1 MSDCNFTS
9 VELISSKL
17 LSTNTEVKVVI
28 QKLSYKLK
36 CYWLDTRFINFLI
49 YPVSGTKE

>member
-1 MSDCNFTS
+1 MSDCHFTS

-17 LSTNTEVKVVI
+17 LPTNTEVKVVM

-36 CYWLDTRFINFLI
+36 CYWLDTRFITCL
-49 YPVSGTKE
+49 